1 MSTDIP
7 PEARQKLLP
16 DPTLSIIELLQFS
29 HSFPPIVSG
38 RVNAADFASTEA
50 PQITDIDAVR
60 ALPVPPLDTVR
71 TLAGTISPETRSIKT
86 PHVLSKKKSFPLW
99 TISYWLDDTQER
111 RFGATMMR
119 MIPKLRKNHQGLF
132 IDSKRKDVDNVGVY
146 SISICNWE
154 GFSPNQRHA
163 SQTKTPSHY
172 AVTEAIYNVIV
183 QAMAPKPESLPP

>member
-99 TISYWLDDTQER
+99 TISYWLEVFHIQQICFQWMNAEDALR
-111 RFGATMMR
+111 RQR
-119 MIPKLRKNHQGLF
+119 EKMIPKLRK
-132 IDSKRKDVDNVGVY
+132 SKQ
-146 SISICNWE
+146 IS
-154 GFSPNQRHA
+154 
-163 SQTKTPSHY
+163 
-172 AVTEAIYNVIV
+172 
-183 QAMAPKPESLPP
+183 